1 MLHTRKNRVIMVAP
15 NTSYEITLSR
25 EEALIGSEIEEKI
38 VTDIVSF
45 EAYFVENLQPISK

>member
-1 MLHTRKNRVIMVAP
+1 MVTP